1 LDATIPILPPAAA
14 DLRLALDSLIE
25 QGLDGQFP
33 AHPKFNKDELRLTS
47 GLVQQAYESIR
58 EALEA
63 PDGRVAIDRDLRKKL
78 RPLLEPLDLAQVG
91 EQFLAVKT
99 SWFDR
104 FDPREAQLPRRSATV
119 GELRKWMNEPNRM
132 GLPDLLE
139 NLVILTY
146 ACQAN
151 RLLTLQGIPLPGSL
165 TALRDEILLER
176 QKLPDQAIWEQV
188 CERTSHIFG
197 VTIPVL
203 PSLANLQKLN
213 DQVSDLSMKFGPDVT
228 NYHGKLQ
235 KLLPAVVGA
244 YSDLPRYKT
253 AVAMSALCQ
262 SIQRAKK
269 PLEVFEAI
277 RVAEITSPSAMGEVF
292 KQSAKVH
299 RAIDQIRLDVFEK
312 LGQISDEPRAGVA
325 GMLRQNIQDALTV
338 DEHVTALEGIV
349 GRWLNDSMKLLL
361 DAPREPVP
369 PPLPPISQ
377 PTGLSPLVPLIPGSP
392 ERMIITGQR
401 KTTGLAGWR
410 ALKDE
415 IEQEL
420 TEDAELEMN
429 WQIMKRQPE

>member
-1 LDATIPILPPAAA
+1 
-14 DLRLALDSLIE
+14 
-25 QGLDGQFP
+25 
-33 AHPKFNKDELRLTS
+33 
-47 GLVQQAYESIR
+47 
-58 EALEA
+58 
-63 PDGRVAIDRDLRKKL
+63 
-78 RPLLEPLDLAQVG
+78 
-91 EQFLAVKT
+91 
-99 SWFDR
+99 
-104 FDPREAQLPRRSATV
+104 
-119 GELRKWMNEPNRM
+119 MNEPNRM

-146 ACQAN
+146 VCQAN
-151 RLLTLQGIPLPGSL
+151 RLLTLQGIPLLGSL
-165 TALRDEILLER
+165 TALRDDILLER
-176 QKLPDQAIWEQV
+176 QKLPDQSVWEQV

-338 DEHVTALEGIV
+338 DEHVTALESVV

-377 PTGLSPLVPLIPGSP
+377 PSGLSPLVPLIPGSS